1 MRELGMNNK
10 AGKTNKKTVAI
21 FTCKCMQE
29 IFKLMLMY
37 CTYQ

>member
-10 AGKTNKKTVAI
+10 AVKKTVAI
-21 FTCKCMQE
+21 IKCKCMQE
-29 IFKLMLMY
+29 IFRLMLMY